1 MNTKIIL
8 VGAIAFLAGA
18 LIAGLV
24 VFGMM
29 NSQAVIAEAHAQAAD
44 ERAQTCE
51 AKFQKQTVIY
61 SSSAAPA
68 IGMNLLGGLVRLS
81 PGASLTSA
89 LGNEQPTPE
98 YVIPAMVVPRRVN
111 GASGEFYT
119 WVDKNGRQEGPYD
132 IR

>member
-98 YVIPAMVVPRRVN
+98 YVIPAEVTPHAMTAGTN
-111 GASGEFYT
+111 EYFS
-119 WVDKNGRQEGPYD
+119 WVDKSGHVEGPWK
-132 IR
+132 IQ